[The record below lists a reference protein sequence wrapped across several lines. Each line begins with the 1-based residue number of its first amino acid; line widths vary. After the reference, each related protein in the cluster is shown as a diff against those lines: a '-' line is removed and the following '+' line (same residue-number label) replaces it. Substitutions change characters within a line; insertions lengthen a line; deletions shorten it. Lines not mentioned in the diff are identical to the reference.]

1 MSYKR
6 TLMRWNP
13 ETRSMDTVY
22 EDELREVH
30 YVQGD
35 EIAPTV
41 HPVDGKIYTSK
52 SAIRRVT
59 AAAGL
64 IEAGNENIRAMKP
77 EDKEIPSERIADAF
91 KHARDYLRD
100 PRNLR
105 EYRERER
112 EKRGFLREV
121 GLADD

>member
-1 MSYKR
+1 MYEEDLKE
-6 TLMRWNP
+6 TL
-13 ETRSMDTVY
+13 
-22 EDELREVH
+22 

-35 EIAPTV
+35 EIAPTW
-41 HPVDGKIYTSK
+41 HPVDGQIYTSK

-64 IEAGNENIRAMKP
+64 IEAGNENIRAHQPP
-77 EDKEIPSERIADAF
+77 EREIPGDRIAEAF
-91 KHARDYLRD
+91 KYAREHLQD

-105 EYRERER
+105 QYRERER

-121 GLADD
+121 GLADE